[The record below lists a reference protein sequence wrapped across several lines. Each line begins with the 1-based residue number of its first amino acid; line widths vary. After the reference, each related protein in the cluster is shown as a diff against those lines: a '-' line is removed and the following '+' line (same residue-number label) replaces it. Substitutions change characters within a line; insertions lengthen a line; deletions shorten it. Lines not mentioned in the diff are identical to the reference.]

1 MPFPPALDDSPSRA
15 ILERKKRAAG
25 PLFFLVALTL
35 EDQAAFLAGSAAF
48 LADPATFA
56 PTSSAHWLAAL
67 CVSEAIWVNSSARA
81 RSLSPNEVF
90 NSVCR
95 LTRSAADFG
104 SALTLACDRVHS
116 K

>member
-1 MPFPPALDDSPSRA
+1 MPFTPHDRSYPSRT
-15 ILERKKRAAG
+15 IPEKKERPGRSFSSRAN
-25 PLFFLVALTL
+25 L
-35 EDQAAFLAGSAAF
+35 EDQAAFLACSAAF
-48 LADPATFA
+48 LADPVTFA

-81 RSLSPNEVF
+81 RSLSLNEVF

-95 LTRSAADFG
+95 LTRSATDFG

>member
-1 MPFPPALDDSPSRA
+1 MPFTPAVDDSPSRT
-15 ILERKKRAAG
+15 IPDQKKERPG
-25 PLFFLVALTL
+25 PLFFFRANLD
-35 EDQAAFLAGSAAF
+35 DQAAFLTDSAAF

-81 RSLSPNEVF
+81 RSLSLNEVF

-95 LTRSAADFG
+95 LTRSATDFG
-104 SALTLACDRVHS
+104 SALTLACERLHS
-116 K
+116 R